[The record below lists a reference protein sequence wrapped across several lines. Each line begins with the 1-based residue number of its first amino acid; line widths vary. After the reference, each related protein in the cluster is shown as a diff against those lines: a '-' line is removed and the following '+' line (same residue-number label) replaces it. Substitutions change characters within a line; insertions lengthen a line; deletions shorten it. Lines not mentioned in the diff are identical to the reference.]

1 MNSPLRILTDELRP
15 MEAHRIVARYTLS
28 ALWQGKWCIAA
39 IVTLCFVVA
48 AGGVALI
55 PPYYTSEAI
64 LQLSFSREEPAEG
77 LQRVVATL
85 DASAMM
91 ESEVRLIRSLAIA
104 RAVVTRLGLEN
115 SPELTRRSRLSGA
128 LLWLQTELGIASV
141 PLTKYDL
148 AVAALMRRVR
158 VEIQGRSYLLSII
171 ATSNA
176 PTEASTLA
184 NAIATEYLRTTAM
197 REVGRQAFS
206 AQAELTALASVY
218 GKRHPN
224 FQRGALQLERIRHRL
239 DALPNAQSAQEIM
252 AIAGGGPT
260 LIPANTVLA
269 PSGPNIKLILGAAGF
284 VGVLAGMFLVL
295 HRRRLGQALAE
306 TQTRA
311 SQRAQFRQR
320 IG

>member
-1 MNSPLRILTDELRP
+1 
-15 MEAHRIVARYTLS
+15 MEMHQIVARYTLS
-28 ALWQGKWCIAA
+28 ALWQGKWFILA
-39 IVTLCFVVA
+39 IVTLCLLVA

-77 LQRVVATL
+77 SQRVVATL

-91 ESEVRLIRSLAIA
+91 ESEVRLIRSRAIA
-104 RAVVTRLGLEN
+104 SAVVTRLGLEN

-128 LLWLQTELGIASV
+128 LQWLQTELGIASV
-141 PLTKYDL
+141 PPTKYDL
-148 AVAALMRRVR
+148 AVAALMQRVR
-158 VEIQGRSYLLSII
+158 VEIQGRSYLLAII

-176 PTEASTLA
+176 PAEASALA
-184 NAIATEYLRTTAM
+184 NAVATEYLRTTAM
-197 REVGRQAFS
+197 REVGRQAFG
-206 AQAELTALASVY
+206 AQAELMALASVY

-224 FQRGALQLERIRHRL
+224 FQRGTLQLERIRQRL
-239 DALPNAQSAQEIM
+239 DALPNAHSVQEII

-269 PSGPNIKLILGAAGF
+269 PSGPNAKLILGAAGF
-284 VGVLAGMFLVL
+284 VGVVAGMFLVL
-295 HRRRLGQALAE
+295 HRHRQGQVLGG

-311 SQRAQFRQR
+311 SQLARFRQR
-320 IG
+320 NG